1 MRISVNPPSSDGRV
15 LMRRR
20 PQRRYTTKVT
30 IDVRAGAA
38 KKIARFTP
46 AAGVRCQSVAQ
57 LGGRV
62 NVIMMSVAQLG
73 GSVNVIMMSVAQLGG
88 RVNVIMMSVA
98 QLGGR
103 VNMIM
108 IRTEAVTEI
117 PFLSI
122 DFIFGSYHGKCRQS
136 VSWAGASLLRPCH
149 APAMRLAAAAAA
161 HL

>member
-62 NVIMMSVAQLG
+62 N
-73 GSVNVIMMSVAQLGG
+73 
-88 RVNVIMMSVA
+88 
-98 QLGGR
+98 
-103 VNMIM
+103 MIM

-149 APAMRLAAAAAA
+149 TPAMRLAAAAAA

>member
-62 NVIMMSVAQLG
+62 NMIMMSVAQLG

-88 RVNVIMMSVA
+88 S
-98 QLGGR
+98 